1 MRVIAVTGIAIA
13 TATLVIT
20 LSILQGFEREYRRT
34 ILDFNAH
41 IVMMEAGEVDDT
53 SSAMRAVEECKM
65 SSEDREFVKSHRL
78 FLPIWRLFDRTYR
91 AYTNLYYRIYE
102 RLAFGSRLESF
113 FDKLRPPPESELLP
127 AVYSEWR
134 DHSRSLDHKGIKG
147 TTTFI
152 YREGLLIAHGTIKG
166 VIVKGIDSETFRTV
180 NPMTVDL
187 VSGYENLDIALEAD
201 LNAPP
206 IILGRWLAKALGIE
220 DLTEIRTV
228 RLLVPTESLVK
239 GEKNFQELSVVGLF
253 ESGLYDYDAQFALMS
268 IPRLR
273 SLFGV
278 PEGRITG
285 IELKLDNPDKA
296 TTMSKWL
303 ENHLMGSWR
312 IIPWSELNAEIFR
325 AVKLERITFSIIMGM
340 LIIVA
345 SFNIIGVL
353 VLIILVRMHEISVL
367 RSLGMTPRQLSRIF
381 TRGGVVIGM
390 IGVSVGIGLGIIL
403 SLMLQR
409 FEIVRIAPEIYFLSR
424 LPIDISPLVC
434 GMIAIFCLAVCWLSS
449 KISAKKLANIPICEG
464 LTKAY

>member
-13 TATLVIT
+13 TATLVVT
-20 LSILQGFEREYRRT
+20 LSILQGFQKEYRRT

-53 SSAMRAVEECKM
+53 GPAMRAVEEGRM
-65 SSEDREFVKSHRL
+65 DTEDLQFTKSHRL
-78 FLPIWRLFDRTYR
+78 FLPAWRWFAKSYR
-91 AYTNLYYRIYE
+91 AYSNLYYRIYE
-102 RLAFGSRLESF
+102 RVPIGSWAEPF
-113 FDKLRPPPESELLP
+113 FDKLRPPRESELFPKVLTG
-127 AVYSEWR
+127 WR
-134 DHSRSLDHKGIKG
+134 DQARELDHKGITG
-147 TTTFI
+147 ITPFI

-180 NPMTVDL
+180 NPMKVDL
-187 VSGYENLDIALEAD
+187 VPQYKSLDDALHTKLD
-201 LNAPP
+201 APP
-206 IILGRWLAKALGIE
+206 VILGKWLAKGLGIE
-220 DLTEIRTV
+220 DLSEVHMV
-228 RLLVPTESLVK
+228 RLLVPTESLAR
-239 GEKNFQELSVVGLF
+239 GEKNFQELSVVGFF

-278 PEGRITG
+278 PKGRITG

-296 TTMSKWL
+296 ILMSKWL
-303 ENHLMGSWR
+303 ERKLMGSWR

-325 AVKLERITFSIIMGM
+325 AVQLERRTFSIIMGM
-340 LIIVA
+340 LVIVA

-381 TRGGVVIGM
+381 TRGGVVIGL
-390 IGVSVGIGLGIIL
+390 IGVSVGIGLGIVL
-403 SLMLQR
+403 SLVLQR
-409 FEIVRIAPEIYFLSR
+409 FEIVRIEPEIYFLSR

-449 KISAKKLANIPICEG
+449 RTAAKKLANIPICEG
-464 LTKAY
+464 LMKAY